1 MEDQLHAH
9 LNNLSFPCIMA
20 KSALK
25 RGVVKFLPVSGSSP
39 EKILEEIGA
48 LVTSFRRTP
57 EKLHSFILG
66 FPQMSFVDFE
76 NVFWK
81 TLIQFK
87 SMDSSPDDHRV
98 SSDPYSPRFSYS
110 LFSEA
115 FFVLL
120 LHPDSPRFARRLP
133 FPAIVMN
140 PHRQFEELRAKR
152 IYFKVRNLIR
162 KRDKDLQG
170 FENPMLDD
178 FGRSSEIFQYT
189 GKAYEKADE
198 QMKEFHDNYTSTNWS
213 SDYSSQGLEASG
225 Y

>member
-1 MEDQLHAH
+1 
-9 LNNLSFPCIMA
+9 MA

-25 RGVVKFLPVSGSSP
+25 RGVVKFYSASGRSP
-39 EKILEEIGA
+39 EKTLTEIGA
-48 LVTSFRRTP
+48 FVDRFRKTP
-57 EKLHSFILG
+57 EQLHSLVLG
-66 FPQMSFVDFE
+66 FPQMSFDDFE

-81 TLIQFK
+81 TLSTFK
-87 SMDSSPDDHRV
+87 LMDTHPHDDRV
-98 SSDPYSPRFSYS
+98 SADPFSPRFSYS

-115 FFVLL
+115 FFLLL
-120 LHPDSPRFARRLP
+120 LHPASPRFARRLP

-162 KRDKDLQG
+162 KRDLELQG
-170 FENPMLDD
+170 TMNPMLDD

-189 GKAYEKADE
+189 GKVYTQADE
-198 QMKEFHDNYTSTNWS
+198 HMKEFYENYTSAHWS
-213 SDYSSQGLEASG
+213 SDYSSEGLEASG